1 MSELSQKS
9 IVIQFITRAVNTV
22 ADYIAKSTCVISDRS
37 WSGND
42 IPLDV
47 KSVVLRDLR
56 IQ

>member
-1 MSELSQKS
+1 MSELSQNS
-9 IVIQFITRAVNTV
+9 ITVQFVSRSANTV

-42 IPLDV
+42 IPPDV
-47 KSVVLRDLR
+47 NSVVLRDLR